1 MRITESHLR
10 KIIKQYL
17 KEQLEEGNKVPVDT
31 SYDGYEQDKDK
42 IKYYTVT
49 LQIPGYVMQQRLGK
63 KVFDMSCDDG
73 AIYQVISKL
82 ILQQEEQNQNKA

>member
-17 KEQLEEGNKVPVDT
+17 KEQIEEGNKVPVDT
-31 SYDGYEQDKDK
+31 NYDGYEQDKDK

-49 LQIPGYVMQQRLGK
+49 LQIPGYVVQQRLGK
-63 KVFDMSCDDG
+63 KLFAMAYDDG

-82 ILQQEEQNQNKA
+82 VLQQEEQNQNKA

>member
-17 KEQLEEGNKVPVDT
+17 KEQIEEGNKVPVDT